1 MSDDH
6 KNISTGSKRP
16 EYIEGVGWRFPVE
29 HRMTRWP
36 LWKDSHKPGTYMV
49 TLNVNGGQRVL
60 GSLAGSTAEMY
71 RWMKAHPDV
80 VQAASADALYYR
92 HAMLGKRAM
101 PFVLKPISA
110 VVETTAD
117 KDGTRT
123 ASVKAAINPGVI
135 AAMVASPCGGP
146 SSCGL
151 CGGVSTPSGVGVS
164 TPAGVCGPSS
174 CGSCGG
180 VSTPSGVGGPSSC
193 GLCGG
198 VSTPAGVGGPT
209 PAGVGG
215 PSSCGL
221 CGGVSTP
228 AGVGVSTPAGVG
240 VSTAVV
246 VSSRPRTHFP
256 VEALRLPGAPHVV
269 LSALGERV
277 KECWER
283 MAEVEPGIELVC
295 LAIMPNHIHAII
307 AVRRELNRAIGAVIR
322 SFMGVTSHA
331 LHKMIGEGTI
341 RWNADAATITRKAS
355 AEKPSLWSPGFCV
368 GVCQSEEKLHTRIGY
383 VLENPFFGVLEG
395 EQQRFMER
403 TMWLTIAGRA
413 YSGYGNMLLLK
424 EPDRIQVFCHRRH
437 PATGEPYHQ
446 TQDFRE
452 EREAVLN
459 AAREGVVIV
468 TPGISPGE
476 SEIMWAVL
484 RSGGSVINLQKDE
497 IPLSDKWHPSK
508 ERRIYCSQGRM
519 LVLSVRDLPQQTFRD
534 RYGNVIPSDS
544 SYVRFHLLNLVA
556 EELCSDGIEHQC
568 VVRYK

>member
-60 GSLAGSTAEMY
+60 GSLAGSTAEVY

-92 HAMLGKRAM
+92 HVMLGKRAM

-123 ASVKAAINPGVI
+123 ASVKAAITPGVI

-151 CGGVSTPSGVGVS
+151 CGGISTPSGVGVS

-180 VSTPSGVGGPSSC
+180 VS
-193 GLCGG
+193 
-198 VSTPAGVGGPT
+198 T

-277 KECWER
+277 KDCWER

-307 AVRRELNRAIGAVIR
+307 AVRRELKRAIGAVIR

-437 PATGEPYHQ
+437 PATGEPYHL

>member
-60 GSLAGSTAEMY
+60 GSLAGSTAEVY

-80 VQAASADALYYR
+80 VQASSADALYYR

-123 ASVKAAINPGVI
+123 TSVKAAINPGVI
-135 AAMVASPCGGP
+135 ASTVGVSTAAEVGVSPAAEVGASPSSFGFCSGVSTAAEVGVSP

-151 CGGVSTPSGVGVS
+151 CGGVSTP
-164 TPAGVCGPSS
+164 AGV
-174 CGSCGG
+174 G

-193 GLCGG
+193 GLCG
-198 VSTPAGVGGPT
+198 
-209 PAGVGG
+209 
-215 PSSCGL
+215 
-221 CGGVSTP
+221 
-228 AGVGVSTPAGVG
+228 GVSTPAGVG

-307 AVRRELNRAIGAVIR
+307 AVRRELKRAIGAVIR

-341 RWNADAATITRKAS
+341 LWNADAATITRKAS

-437 PATGEPYHQ
+437 PATGEPYHL

-556 EELCSDGIEHQC
+556 EELCSEGIEHQC

>member
-60 GSLAGSTAEMY
+60 GSLAGSTAEVY

-151 CGGVSTPSGVGVS
+151 CGGVSTPAGVG
-164 TPAGVCGPSS
+164 GPSS
-174 CGSCGG
+174 CGLCGG

-198 VSTPAGVGGPT
+198 VSTP
-209 PAGVGG
+209 
-215 PSSCGL
+215 S
-221 CGGVSTP
+221 
-228 AGVGVSTPAGVG
+228 GVGVSTPAGVG
-240 VSTAVV
+240 VATPV

-277 KECWER
+277 KDCWER

-307 AVRRELNRAIGAVIR
+307 AVRRELKRAIGAVIR

-331 LHKMIGEGTI
+331 LHKMIDEGTI

-437 PATGEPYHQ
+437 PATGEPYHL

-508 ERRIYCSQGRM
+508 ERRIYCSQGCM